1 MILSST
7 NNVNFVGKF
16 CVCTLWGL
24 VLAKKICKNIN
35 KNRRKFPD
43 YIISCDYAINYCI
56 LDNHGDVEKMFS
68 GLRAILEHVLSTAD
82 NHPKQEDCPKV
93 STSCCSYQRDL
104 GNVTQKDRLIQ
115 NPIASATVEKVQL
128 LVKKIGDKYFL
139 TAVEKCYTTNV
150 N

>member
-1 MILSST
+1 
-7 NNVNFVGKF
+7 
-16 CVCTLWGL
+16 
-24 VLAKKICKNIN
+24 
-35 KNRRKFPD
+35 
-43 YIISCDYAINYCI
+43 
-56 LDNHGDVEKMFS
+56 MFS

-128 LVKKIGDKYFL
+128 LVKKFGDKYFL